1 MYSAIFLYKCIVFFL
16 SVLFLYAWRWAQEG
30 RMEGVQ
36 ACMLQERRNKGRKG
50 EEDKRQALAFSAE
63 MR

>member
-1 MYSAIFLYKCIVFFL
+1 
-16 SVLFLYAWRWAQEG
+16 
-30 RMEGVQ
+30 MEGVQ